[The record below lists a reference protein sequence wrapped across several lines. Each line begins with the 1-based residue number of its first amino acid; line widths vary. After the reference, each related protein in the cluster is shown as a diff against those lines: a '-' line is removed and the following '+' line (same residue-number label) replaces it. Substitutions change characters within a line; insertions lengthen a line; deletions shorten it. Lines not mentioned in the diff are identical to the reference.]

1 MSETV
6 TKPSTRNGNFPNVVV
21 TSLAATTSIAGDVDA
36 TWKGLLNGE
45 SGIDVLDDDFIH
57 EYDLPVRIGGHLKVT
72 PESLLS
78 RVELRRLAYVERM
91 ATVLGREVWRN
102 AGSPEVDKDRLGVA
116 IGTGLGGGDA
126 LIDSVD
132 KLKNGGYRKVSPLAV
147 QMVMPNGPSAVVGLE
162 HEARAGVITPVSA
175 CSSGSEAI
183 ANAWRMIVMGDAD
196 IMITGGVEG
205 HIDAVPIAAFT
216 MMRAMS
222 TRNDDPKGASRPF
235 DKDRDGFVF
244 GEAGALMVIETEEHA
259 LARGATIHA
268 RIMGAG
274 ITSDGF
280 HLVAPDP
287 TGRGAARAMTRA
299 IETAG
304 LTKADIT
311 HVNAHAT
318 ATPIG
323 DTAEANAINLAVG
336 NHAAVYAP
344 KSALGHSIGAVGALE
359 SILTVLA
366 IRDGVIPPTL
376 NLDNQDPEI
385 DLDVVHGEPRRG
397 EIEYAINNSFG
408 FGGHNVA
415 LVFGRA

>member
-1 MSETV
+1 M
-6 TKPSTRNGNFPNVVV
+6 NGNFPNVVV

-45 SGIDVLDDDFIH
+45 SGIDLLDDQFVDEF
-57 EYDLPVRIGGHLKVT
+57 DLPVRIGGHLKVK
-72 PESLLS
+72 PASLLT
-78 RVELRRLAYVERM
+78 RVELRRLAYVEQM

-102 AGSPEVDKDRLGVA
+102 AGSPDVDKDRLAVS
-116 IGTGLGGGDA
+116 IGTGLGGADA
-126 LIDSVD
+126 LMDAVD

-147 QMVMPNGPSAVVGLE
+147 QMTMPNGPSACVGLE
-162 HEARAGVITPVSA
+162 LEARAGVLTPVSA

-196 IMITGGVEG
+196 MVVTGGVEG
-205 HIDAVPIAAFT
+205 CIDAVPIAAFS

-222 TRNDDPKGASRPF
+222 TRNDDPKAASKPF
-235 DKDRDGFVF
+235 DKNRDGFVF

-259 LARGATIHA
+259 KARGATIHA
-268 RIMGAG
+268 RLLGAG

-287 TGRGAARAMTRA
+287 EGKGAARAMARA
-299 IETAG
+299 LQTAG
-304 LTKADIT
+304 LAKSDIG

-323 DTAEANAINLAVG
+323 DSAEAKAIKSAVG
-336 NHAAVYAP
+336 NHASVYAP

-359 SILTVLA
+359 SVITVLSL
-366 IRDGVIPPTL
+366 RDGIVPPTL
-376 NLDNQDPEI
+376 NYETPDPEI
-385 DLDVVHGEPRRG
+385 DLDVVAGEPRRG
-397 EIEYAINNSFG
+397 QIDYAINNSFG

-415 LVFGRA
+415 LAFGRY

>member
-1 MSETV
+1 MT
-6 TKPSTRNGNFPNVVV
+6 TPSTLNGNFPNVVV
-21 TSLAATTSIAGDVDA
+21 TSMAATTSIAGDVDA

-45 SGIDVLDDDFIH
+45 SGIDTLGDDFIA
-57 EYDLPVRIGGHLKVT
+57 EYDLPVRIGGHLKVSPDT
-72 PESLLS
+72 LLD
-78 RVELRRLAYVERM
+78 RVEIRRMAYVERL
-91 ATVLGREVWRN
+91 ATVLGREVWKN
-102 AGSPEVDKDRLGVA
+102 AGSPEVDPLRLGVS

-162 HEARAGVITPVSA
+162 LKARAGVVTPVSA

-196 IMITGGVEG
+196 MIVTGGVEG
-205 HIDAVPIAAFT
+205 FIDSIPIAAFS

-259 LARGATIHA
+259 KARGATIHA
-268 RIMGAG
+268 RLMGAG
-274 ITSDGF
+274 ITSDGY

-287 TGRGAARAMTRA
+287 EGTGAARAMERA
-299 IETAG
+299 IQTAG
-304 LTKADIT
+304 LSAQDIT

-318 ATPIG
+318 ATPVG
-323 DTAEANAINLAVG
+323 DTAEANAIHKAGVK
-336 NHAAVYAP
+336 HASVYAP

-359 SILTVLA
+359 SILTVLS
-366 IRDGVIPPTL
+366 IRDGIVPPTL
-376 NLDNQDPEI
+376 NLDNQDPAI
-385 DLDVVHGEPRRG
+385 DLDVVHGEARRQD
-397 EIEYAINNSFG
+397 IEYAINNSFG

-415 LVFGRA
+415 LAFGRY

>member
-1 MSETV
+1 MT
-6 TKPSTRNGNFPNVVV
+6 TPSTLNGNFPNVVV
-21 TSLAATTSIAGDVDA
+21 TSMAATTSIAGDVDA

-45 SGIDVLDDDFIH
+45 SGIETLEDDFIA
-57 EYDLPVRIGGHLKVT
+57 EYDLPVRIGGHLKVSPDT
-72 PESLLS
+72 LLE
-78 RVELRRLAYVERM
+78 RVEIRRMAYVERL
-91 ATVLGREVWRN
+91 ATVLGREVWKN
-102 AGSPEVDKDRLGVA
+102 AGTPEVDPLRLGVA

-162 HEARAGVITPVSA
+162 LKARAGVVTPVSA

-196 IMITGGVEG
+196 MVVTGGVEG
-205 HIDAVPIAAFT
+205 FIDSIPIAAFS

-244 GEAGALMVIETEEHA
+244 GEAGALMVLETEEHA
-259 LARGATIHA
+259 KARGATIHA
-268 RIMGAG
+268 RLMGAG

-287 TGRGAARAMTRA
+287 EGSGAARAMQRA
-299 IETAG
+299 MQTAG
-304 LTKADIT
+304 LSASDIT

-318 ATPIG
+318 ATPVG
-323 DTAEANAINLAVG
+323 DTAEANAIHKAGVK
-336 NHAAVYAP
+336 HASVYAP

-359 SILTVLA
+359 SILTVLS
-366 IRDGVIPPTL
+366 IRDGVVPPTL
-376 NLDNQDPEI
+376 NLENQDPAI
-385 DLDVVHGEPRRG
+385 DLDVVHGTARHQD
-397 EIEYAINNSFG
+397 IQYAINNSFG

-415 LVFGRA
+415 LAFGRY

>member
-1 MSETV
+1 M